1 MTVRFILNMRMTI
14 ASPSAT
20 SATVI
25 GMVNAVKIIPTTSAL
40 KRAKATRLMLTA
52 LSISSM
58 PSRMPMVFRRVT
70 TPKKPMAKS
79 TAASV
84 R

>member
-1 MTVRFILNMRMTI
+1 MARPT
-14 ASPSAT
+14 AT
-20 SATVI
+20 SATVMA
-25 GMVNAVKIIPTTSAL
+25 MVNSVKMMPPRSPA

-58 PSRMPMVFRRVT
+58 PSRMPTALRRVS
-70 TPKKPMAKS
+70 TPKSPMANTS
-79 TAASV
+79 AASV

>member
-1 MTVRFILNMRMTI
+1 MQ
-14 ASPSAT
+14 
-20 SATVI
+20 
-25 GMVNAVKIIPTTSAL
+25 MVNTVKIIPETSPR

-58 PSRMPMVFRRVT
+58 PSRMPMVFRRVI
-70 TPKKPMAKS
+70 TPKSPMQNS
-79 TAASV
+79 IAARV